1 MNRGDLLK
9 RRRCRMLL
17 AAMAIGVFLPVIQRS
32 WITLIAAVVGITVLA
47 VVYGRECRHVD
58 DTDSTQRGAHM

>member
-17 AAMAIGVFLPVIQRS
+17 AAMAIGVFLPVIQPH

-47 VVYGRECRHVD
+47 VVYGRECRHGD

>member
-1 MNRGDLLK
+1 MNRGNLLK

-17 AAMAIGVFLPVIQRS
+17 AAMAIGVFLPVIQPN

-47 VVYGRECRHVD
+47 VTYGRACRHVD
-58 DTDSTQRGAHM
+58 GTDSTQRGAHM